1 MLKFTLLLPMQ
12 NKHLEHPEDSVISGD
27 LNVLNWFTA
36 NGNISAKIDGSPA
49 IVWGT
54 NPATNLFF
62 VGTKSV
68 FNKKLIKINS
78 SHADIDNNHQGE
90 VATILHHCLDNLPR
104 SVTIYQG
111 DFIGFGGSDNYNP
124 NTIRYFF
131 QDKVTE
137 EIIIAP
143 HTYYIAE
150 SDLRDAVAFPLESN
164 LESDENVL
172 FIMPEVGIIHSSY
185 LTEENV
191 IERCNF
197 ARQISTLC
205 EFPETN
211 RQIANIK
218 KQINAC
224 IRNEVELDDLTLEAI
239 ANDNNCDLNVLR
251 LWKLVQ
257 SIKMDML
264 YYIDHDRSVEC
275 YIEEERCGHEG
286 YVLSNDYGSY
296 KIVDR
301 ERFSCK
307 NFNLGVQS

>member
-1 MLKFTLLLPMQ
+1 MQ

-36 NGNISAKIDGSPA
+36 NGNISAKIDGAPA

-78 SHADIDNNHQGE
+78 SHADIDNNHQGK
-90 VATILHHCLDNLPR
+90 VATILHHCFDNLPR

-131 QDKVTE
+131 PDTVSE

-150 SDLRDAVAFPLESN
+150 SDLRDAEAFPLEFN
-164 LESDENVL
+164 LESNNNVL
-172 FIMPEVGIIHSSY
+172 FVKPDVYINSNRQDI
-185 LTEENV
+185 L
-191 IERCNF
+191 ERCNF
-197 ARQISTLC
+197 ARQVATLC
-205 EFPETN
+205 EFPTN
-211 RQIANIK
+211 TRQIARIK
-218 KQINAC
+218 KHFNAC
-224 IRNEVELDDLTLEAI
+224 IKNDIEIDDITLEAI
-239 ANDNNCDLNVLR
+239 AHDNDCDVNVLR
-251 LWKLVQ
+251 LWKLIQ
-257 SIKMDML
+257 SIK
-264 YYIDHDRSVEC
+264 IDLLCYHIEADDSIEC
-275 YIEEERCGHEG
+275 YIEEERCDHEG

-296 KIVDR
+296 KIVNR
-301 ERFSCK
+301 EGFSK
-307 NFNLGVQS
+307 ANFHLGVQSA

>member
-1 MLKFTLLLPMQ
+1 MQ

-78 SHADIDNNHQGE
+78 THEDIDNNHSGQ

-131 QDKVTE
+131 QDKVSE

-172 FIMPEVGIIHSSY
+172 FIMPEVGIIHSEY
-185 LTEENV
+185 LIEENV
-191 IERCNF
+191 IDRCNF

-205 EFPETN
+205 EYPTTN
-211 RQIANIK
+211 RQIASIK
-218 KQINAC
+218 KQINTC

>member
-1 MLKFTLLLPMQ
+1 MQ

-78 SHADIDNNHQGE
+78 SHADIDNNHQGK

-131 QDKVTE
+131 PDTVSE

-150 SDLRDAVAFPLESN
+150 SDLRDAEAFPLEFN
-164 LESDENVL
+164 LESNNNVL
-172 FIMPEVGIIHSSY
+172 FVKPDVYINSNRQDI
-185 LTEENV
+185 L
-191 IERCNF
+191 ERCNF
-197 ARQISTLC
+197 ARQVATLC
-205 EFPETN
+205 EFPTN
-211 RQIANIK
+211 TRQIARIK
-218 KQINAC
+218 KHFNAC
-224 IRNEVELDDLTLEAI
+224 IKNDIEIDDITLEAI
-239 ANDNNCDLNVLR
+239 AHDNDCDVNVLR
-251 LWKLVQ
+251 LWKLIQ
-257 SIKMDML
+257 SIK
-264 YYIDHDRSVEC
+264 IDLLCYHIEADDSIEC
-275 YIEEERCGHEG
+275 YIEEERCDHEG
-286 YVLSNDYGSY
+286 YVLSNDYGSF
-296 KIVDR
+296 KIVNR
-301 ERFSCK
+301 EGFSK
-307 NFNLGVQS
+307 ANFHLGVQSA

>member
-1 MLKFTLLLPMQ
+1 MQ
-12 NKHLEHPEDSVISGD
+12 NKHLEHPEDCVISGD

-68 FNKKLIKINS
+68 FNKKLIKINH
-78 SHADIDNNHQGE
+78 SHADIDNNHQGQ

-150 SDLRDAVAFPLESN
+150 KDLRDAVAYPLEYDLESN
-164 LESDENVL
+164 NNVL
-172 FIMPEVGIIHSSY
+172 FFKPNVTITDDREDIHY
-185 LTEENV
+185 M
-191 IERCNF
+191 CQF
-197 ARQISTLC
+197 ARQMSTLC
-205 EFPETN
+205 EFPTNN
-211 RQIANIK
+211 RQIARIK
-218 KQINAC
+218 KHLNAC
-224 IRNEVELDDLTLEAI
+224 IRADIELDDLTLDAL
-239 ANDNNCDLNVLR
+239 AYDNEVDPNVLR
-251 LWKLVQ
+251 LWKLVW
-257 SIKMDML
+257 SIKMDMFN
-264 YYIDHDRSVEC
+264 YISCNDPVDC
-275 YIEEERCGHEG
+275 YIEEEMCDHEG
-286 YVLSNDYGSY
+286 YVMTNDYGMF
-296 KIVDR
+296 KIVNR
-301 ERFSCK
+301 EGFSK
-307 NFNLGVQS
+307 ANFNLTKNW

>member
-1 MLKFTLLLPMQ
+1 MQ
-12 NKHLEHPEDSVISGD
+12 NKHLEHPEDCVISGD

-36 NGNISAKIDGSPA
+36 NGNISAKIDGAPA

-131 QDKVTE
+131 QDTVSE

-143 HTYYIAE
+143 HTYYIADK
-150 SDLRDAVAFPLESN
+150 DLRDAIAFPLEFN
-164 LESDENVL
+164 LESDPNVL
-172 FIMPEVGIIHSSY
+172 FVKP
-185 LTEENV
+185 NV
-191 IERCNF
+191 YIEDGRDDIIERCNF
-197 ARQISTLC
+197 ARQISTIC
-205 EFPETN
+205 EYPETT
-211 RQIANIK
+211 RQIARIK
-218 KQINAC
+218 KHLNAC
-224 IRNEVELDDLTLEAI
+224 IKHDIELDDLTLEAI
-239 ANDNNCDLNVLR
+239 AHDNKCDVNMLR

-257 SIKMDML
+257 SIKMDMFN
-264 YYIDHDRSVEC
+264 YITSDDTLEC
-275 YIEEERCGHEG
+275 YIEEERCDHEG
-286 YVLSNDYGSY
+286 YVLYNDYGAY
-296 KIVDR
+296 KIVNR
-301 ERFSCK
+301 EGFSRA
-307 NFNLGVQS
+307 NFNLGVQSA

>member
-1 MLKFTLLLPMQ
+1 MQ
-12 NKHLEHPEDSVISGD
+12 NKHLEHPEDCVISGD

-68 FNKKLIKINS
+68 FNKKLIKINH
-78 SHADIDNNHQGE
+78 SHADIDNNHQGK
-90 VATILHHCLDNLPR
+90 VATILHNCLDNLPR

-131 QDKVTE
+131 PDKVSE

-172 FIMPEVGIIHSSY
+172 FIMPEVGIIHSEY
-185 LTEENV
+185 LIEENV
-191 IERCNF
+191 IDRCNF

-205 EFPETN
+205 EYPTTN
-211 RQIANIK
+211 SQIASIK

-239 ANDNNCDLNVLR
+239 AYDNNCDLNVLR

-307 NFNLGVQS
+307 NFHLGVQSS

>member
-1 MLKFTLLLPMQ
+1 MQ
-12 NKHLEHPEDSVISGD
+12 NKHLEHPEDCVISGD

-68 FNKKLIKINS
+68 FNKKLIKINH
-78 SHADIDNNHQGE
+78 SHADIDNNHQGQ

-150 SDLRDAVAFPLESN
+150 SDLRDAEAFPLEFN
-164 LESDENVL
+164 LESNNNVL
-172 FIMPEVGIIHSSY
+172 FVKPDVYINSNRQDI
-185 LTEENV
+185 L
-191 IERCNF
+191 ERCNF
-197 ARQISTLC
+197 ARQVATLC
-205 EFPETN
+205 EFPTN
-211 RQIANIK
+211 TRQIARIK
-218 KQINAC
+218 KHFNAC
-224 IRNEVELDDLTLEAI
+224 IKNDIEIDDITLEAI
-239 ANDNNCDLNVLR
+239 AHDNDCDVNVLR
-251 LWKLVQ
+251 LWKLIQ
-257 SIKMDML
+257 SIK
-264 YYIDHDRSVEC
+264 IDLLCYHIEADDSMEC
-275 YIEEERCGHEG
+275 YIEEERCDHEG

-296 KIVDR
+296 KIVNR
-301 ERFSCK
+301 EGFSK
-307 NFNLGVQS
+307 ANFHLGVQSA

>member
-1 MLKFTLLLPMQ
+1 MQ

-36 NGNISAKIDGSPA
+36 NGNISAKIDGAPA

-150 SDLRDAVAFPLESN
+150 SDLRDAEAFPLEFN
-164 LESDENVL
+164 LESDNNVL
-172 FIMPEVGIIHSSY
+172 FVKPDVYINSNREDI
-185 LTEENV
+185 TQ
-191 IERCNF
+191 RCNF
-197 ARQISTLC
+197 ARQVASLC
-205 EFPETN
+205 EFPTN
-211 RQIANIK
+211 TRQIARIK
-218 KQINAC
+218 KHFNAC
-224 IRNEVELDDLTLEAI
+224 IKNDVEIDDITLEAI
-239 ANDNNCDLNVLR
+239 AHDNDCDVNVLR
-251 LWKLVQ
+251 LWKLIY
-257 SIKMDML
+257 SIK
-264 YYIDHDRSVEC
+264 IDLLCYHIEADDSVEC
-275 YIEEERCGHEG
+275 YIEEERCDHEG
-286 YVLSNDYGSY
+286 YVFSNDYGSY
-296 KIVDR
+296 KIVNR
-301 ERFSCK
+301 EGFSRA
-307 NFNLGVQS
+307 NFHLGVQSA